1 MFPDLSKRI
10 KKAGQPPGTAMYT
23 GNQVNIKTRLNV
35 VKYATHDFHEVEDA
49 KLPDCLLEK
58 DEKGVIWVNVSGLN
72 DVELIKKIADHYKL
86 HPLTVEDILNVDQ
99 RPKVEEYDHY
109 VFITLKIL
117 LWKAREN
124 TFSIEQL
131 SIIASR
137 HFVLSFQESHTTLF
151 DSIKERLRAGATQRL
166 RQHGSDY
173 LAYRLIDSIVDQYFV
188 VLEALGE
195 NIEKV
200 ERKIITAPTP
210 QNSRT
215 IYRLKHQ
222 MLILRKAIWPMRE
235 ALSHLMQAEGDFIT
249 PFTQI
254 YLRDVYDHTVQ
265 AIDTLET
272 FRDMLS
278 GMLDVYLSS
287 LTNRMNEVM
296 KVLTIISTIFMPMTF
311 VASIYGMNFEHMP
324 ELHWRYGYFGALL
337 LMLIVGLA
345 MIYYFRRK
353 KWL

>member
-1 MFPDLSKRI
+1 MLLHGLQ
-10 KKAGQPPGTAMYT
+10 KKAGQPPGTPIYT
-23 GNQVNIKTRLNV
+23 GNKTD
-35 VKYATHDFHEVEDA
+35 VKTVITVIEYSKEDYFE
-49 KLPDCLLEK
+49 KTGSTLEECLLPQKENSITWLNI
-58 DEKGVIWVNVSGLN
+58 EGLN
-72 DVELIKKIADHYKL
+72 DIDLIKKIANRYEL

-99 RPKVEEYDHY
+99 RPKVEEYDNY

-117 LWKAREN
+117 LWKEKEN

-131 SIIASR
+131 SIIVSK
-137 HFVLSFQESHTTLF
+137 HFILSFQESDTTLF
-151 DSIKERLRAGATQRL
+151 NSIRERLSGGSMQRL
-166 RQHGSDY
+166 RQHGTDY
-173 LAYRLIDSIVDQYFV
+173 LSYRLIDAIVDQYFV
-188 VLEALGE
+188 VLEELGE

-200 ERKIITAPTP
+200 ERRIIISPTP

-222 MLILRKAIWPMRE
+222 MLVLRKVIWPMRE
-235 ALSHLMQAEGDFIT
+235 ALSHLMQVEGDFIT
-249 PFTQI
+249 SFTRL

-287 LTNRMNEVM
+287 LTNRMNEIM

-311 VASIYGMNFEHMP
+311 IASIYGMNFDHMP
-324 ELHWRYGYFGALL
+324 ELRWRYGYAFALG
-337 LMLIVGLA
+337 LMLIVGLI
-345 MIYYFRRK
+345 MVYYFRRK